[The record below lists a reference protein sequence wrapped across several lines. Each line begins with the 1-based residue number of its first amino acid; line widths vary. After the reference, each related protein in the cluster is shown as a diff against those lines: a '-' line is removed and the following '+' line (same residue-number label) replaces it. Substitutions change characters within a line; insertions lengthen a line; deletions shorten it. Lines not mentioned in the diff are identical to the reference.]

1 MDAERY
7 KMHYDTMVGAH
18 AQFSPSR
25 AKEEAGNV
33 CMLWQKLLDAY
44 IRPNSPKEVN
54 LPAAVRDR
62 LLSLSY
68 KPSVPDP
75 AELDSASKII
85 YDLMDE
91 SVLVPF
97 LNSVTVTRA
106 LASPSLWGSDEPVTG
121 SRMAASLDATALS
134 PSWFRL
140 IRGIIFNPKV
150 LVEEIRVALRMR

>member
-18 AQFSPSR
+18 AQFSPSQ

-33 CMLWQKLLDAY
+33 CMLWQKLLDIY
-44 IRPNSPKEVN
+44 IRPNSSKEVN

-85 YDLMDE
+85 YDLYGRICSRPLPEFCRCYSSTGIAE
-91 SVLVPF
+91 SMGLGRTRDRLSNGRLVGRDGTF
-97 LNSVTVTRA
+97 A
-106 LASPSLWGSDEPVTG
+106 LMVQINKRNHIQPQSLG
-121 SRMAASLDATALS
+121 R
-134 PSWFRL
+134 R
-140 IRGIIFNPKV
+140 N
-150 LVEEIRVALRMR
+150 

>member
-7 KMHYDTMVGAH
+7 KMHYDTMVEAH

-33 CMLWQKLLDAY
+33 CMLWQKLLDVY

-97 LNSVTVTRA
+97 LNSVAVTRA

-121 SRMAASLDATALS
+121 SRLAASLDATALS

-140 IRGIIFNPKV
+140 IRGVIFNPKV
-150 LVEEIRVALRMR
+150 LVEEIRVVLRMR